1 MTAIVG
7 VLNRH
12 GAAIAADSAVTVG
25 GKKVFNSA
33 NKVFTLSKYE
43 PVAIAIYNNSDLI
56 NTPWEVVVKEYRKQ
70 LKDKHF
76 DKLVQYIADFFN
88 FLKKRNY
95 FASEESQKSYLKRE
109 FLHSIEIEISVLKDQ
124 GVVKKEDLQANLLP
138 KIQNEIAGMN
148 EKTQSDFFSKEMTY
162 SRFSTFANNPLM
174 ETIAVIRSKYGI
186 DIPYDPFSFY
196 MYRLFVVLQLIRNMT
211 GLVFVGYGEKECT
224 PSLYNY
230 ECCSVVDNDL
240 SFYEKE
246 LERMIIGE
254 NTGASISP
262 FAQVDVVQTFVR
274 GVNPD
279 LRNLF
284 QRAFL
289 SSIQS
294 TIDMMMKK
302 VGHIS
307 PDMEKE
313 LYGLKTDNTFLAE
326 QLNSFNNQYNTLA
339 KEAYISPF
347 VNSVTTLEKDD
358 LADLAE
364 SLVKLTSLR
373 RKISPDQTT
382 VGGPI
387 DVMVI
392 SKGDGVV
399 WIKRKHYFKPE
410 LNPNFFDTYLKH

>member
-7 VLNRH
+7 VLNKH
-12 GAAIAADSAVTVG
+12 GAAIAADSAVTIG

-43 PVAIAIYNNSDLI
+43 PVAIAVYNNSDLI
-56 NTPWEVVVKEYRKQ
+56 TTPWEIVIKEYRKQ
-70 LKDKHF
+70 LKDRHF
-76 DKLVQYIADFFN
+76 DKLIQYIADFFN

-95 FASEESQKSYLKRE
+95 FTSTKSQHAYLKRE
-109 FLHSIEIEISVLKDQ
+109 FLLSIEIEISAIKDQ
-124 GVVKKEDLQANLLP
+124 GVVKKEDLQARLLS
-138 KIQNEIAGMN
+138 KIENEIVDVDMHSRSN
-148 EKTQSDFFSKEMTY
+148 FFGNDMTY
-162 SRFSTFANNPLM
+162 SRFIIFAKEPLKQ
-174 ETIAVIRSKYGI
+174 VIDEIKNKYQI
-186 DIPYDPFSFY
+186 EIPNTSFSFF
-196 MYRLFVVLQLIRNMT
+196 MYRLFVLLQLIRNMS
-211 GLVFVGYGEKECT
+211 GLVFVGYGDKECY

-246 LERMIIGE
+246 QERMIIGD
-254 NTGASISP
+254 NNGACISP

-274 GVNPD
+274 GVNPGLKD
-279 LRNLF
+279 IF

-289 SSIQS
+289 SSVKS
-294 TIDMMMKK
+294 TIDVMMKK
-302 VGHIS
+302 IAHIS
-307 PDMEKE
+307 PDSEKI
-313 LYGLKTDNTFLAE
+313 LYGLKSDKNFLAG
-326 QLNSFNNQYNTLA
+326 QLRSFNEQYNELA
-339 KEAYISPF
+339 KEEYISPF
-347 VNSVTTLEKDD
+347 VNSVISLEKDD

-392 SKGDGVV
+392 SKGDGIV

-410 LNPNFFDTYLKH
+410 LNPNFFETYLKH